1 MTSLPIDAL
10 SLLDVVLVLALAATI
25 AYAVGLRR
33 EFKRFRAYNG
43 EYADVLAQTG
53 RAMEGVERAVERVQT
68 EGGSVLVS
76 LGERIEEA
84 RALAA
89 RLEAL
94 RGTPP
99 GEAPAPRPS
108 LALAETALGEAPQPA
123 PDTPA
128 PFRPRPD
135 QKPKAYAWP
144 TVVVKRLS
152 DDT

>member
-10 SLLDVVLVLALAATI
+10 SLLDGVLVLALLATI
-25 AYAVGLRR
+25 AYAVRLRR
-33 EFKRFRAYNG
+33 EFERFRAYNG

-53 RAMEGVERAVERVQT
+53 RAIEGVERAVERVQA
-68 EGGSVLVS
+68 EGGGVLVS

-84 RALAA
+84 RALAT

-94 RGTPP
+94 RETSPV
-99 GEAPAPRPS
+99 EAHASVDAP
-108 LALAETALGEAPQPA
+108 EPA

-144 TVVVKRLS
+144 TVVVKRLP
-152 DDT
+152 DA